1 MRLLFL
7 IIFYQVSITSHMGS
21 DTDVQPSLCLER
33 ELSRLQEI
41 LRTKQETCSEVHKVA
56 DEQADEKG
64 TRRAKKEA
72 EREELRR
79 KLSRIISEQEEERN
93 RHIEDSAAD
102 DLLSGPLSQV
112 LEEAGR
118 ERITDLTAFVQECG
132 AVQNEYREQLM
143 AAIRESRS

>member
-41 LRTKQETCSEVHKVA
+41 LRTKQETCSEVRKVA

-64 TRRAKKEA
+64 KRRAKKEA

-93 RHIEDSAAD
+93 RHIEDSAAGPKIFIQSSVEFSLAD
-102 DLLSGPLSQV
+102 CNDHDQMIYFLSRCP
-112 LEEAGR
+112 
-118 ERITDLTAFVQECG
+118 
-132 AVQNEYREQLM
+132 
-143 AAIRESRS
+143 RS